1 MKQNDV
7 KTHYKK
13 PKHDL
18 FIPKFTGDE
27 ELHFDK
33 ETDIIKSTGEM
44 LLRDKIMIDVMGFWR
59 EM

>member
-18 FIPKFTGDE
+18 FIPKC
-27 ELHFDK
+27 
-33 ETDIIKSTGEM
+33 TGEEEVGIAKSRWEM
-44 LLRDKIMIDVMGFWR
+44 FLRDKIRIDVMGF
-59 EM
+59 